1 MRKKHKGKNIIPDMN
16 HNSFIDNNVEH
27 EILNPEMI
35 NQEDNADYQILKGRT
50 GNSSLYHL
58 NGYLYTRN
66 GNSNVSIY
74 LNCNERK
81 NFGNSCPGSA

>member
-16 HNSFIDNNVEH
+16 HNSFIDNNVE
-27 EILNPEMI
+27 ILNPEMI
-35 NQEDNADYQILKGRT
+35 NPGDNADYQILKGRT

-66 GNSNVSIY
+66 GDSKVSIY